1 MLSKNMNECIEFHDS
16 TLSDVK
22 ENNGACII
30 ELRPVYVHRSDGN
43 AGSDAGN
50 VFLQDFRIIIGNA
63 VVKNRPSTLPVELD
77 DSLLEVGDLRLSNT
91 APTKMKEEQKVRLR
105 LFSMR
110 DSSYLEVEGHS
121 ISIDALGVAHYLE
134 RFLGS
139 RNECRPPCQRQHWQR
154 MLMKLI
160 VFIFVLLLPVLMFF
174 TLLFTLRLHIEALE
188 LTLFILWMLATLVCF
203 IQGFVIFRQH
213 RYLAACCF
221 GVALLQVVLA
231 ILPLITA
238 G

>member
-22 ENNGACII
+22 EESGACII

-43 AGSDAGN
+43 AGSDAGK

-77 DSLLEVGDLRLSNT
+77 DSLLEVGDLRLTNT
-91 APTKMKEEQKVRLR
+91 APIKMKEEQKVRLR

-121 ISIDALGVAHYLE
+121 ISIDALGVAHYRE
-134 RFLGS
+134 RFPGS

-160 VFIFVLLLPVLMFF
+160 VFILLLPVLMFF
-174 TLLFTLRLHIEALE
+174 TFLFAVRLDLDALGKSI
-188 LTLFILWMLATLVCF
+188 FILWMLATLVCF

-221 GVALLQVVLA
+221 GIALLQIVLA